1 MDETE
6 GIYLLYSQSICLI
19 QTNWTVLMK
28 VQNDQIEMH
37 FQKNE
42 TFLVNR
48 GSSFFLHFLHE
59 KHFSFP

>member
-37 FQKNE
+37 F
-42 TFLVNR
+42 
-48 GSSFFLHFLHE
+48 SE
-59 KHFSFP
+59 KWNLFSEQRE